1 MHERGDESFWC
12 VICSIAH
19 RFRED
24 SDAASFD
31 NDLGVF
37 QQNLSK
43 RQDRYTAELVIRM
56 ICHGDKNTYD

>member
-19 RFRED
+19 GFRED
-24 SDAASFD
+24 GDAASFD

-37 QQNLSK
+37 QQDLSK
-43 RQDRYTAELVIRM
+43 RQDRYTAELIIRM